1 MPVWSRMQKSVL
13 ALTCAMCMSAGEQR
27 LDNLLKRDLFC
38 KLRDGDGIPEKVRRH
53 MLMRYSVNLVPN
65 KHCRSSYV

>member
-1 MPVWSRMQKSVL
+1 
-13 ALTCAMCMSAGEQR
+13 MSAGEQR
-27 LDNLLKRDLFC
+27 LDNMLKRDLFC